1 MKTKLYDWKDVAN
14 AQFSKALSL
23 ALVLLLFAMMVTPKI
38 EVKRQKFTVQQ
49 MELVDIPMEERQK
62 EEPPETDIK
71 IDIPIVISDEL
82 GSSSEFD
89 VKKYE
94 QIVDQIGN
102 IFSTS
107 TANIGRDREELRVFV
122 EYDDPPVM
130 IGNLNPEYPAF
141 ARNAGLQGM
150 VVLEVEVYRDGTIG
164 DIRVRRSLQAGPG
177 GLDEAAIRAVRRVR
191 FQPGRSSG
199 QPVDTMVIIPI
210 EFKLN

>member
-1 MKTKLYDWKDVAN
+1 MNTKLNDWKDIAN
-14 AQFSKALSL
+14 AQFSKALAL
-23 ALVLLLFAMMVTPKI
+23 ALVLMLFAMMVTPKI
-38 EVKRQKFTVQQ
+38 QVRKQKFSSQQ

-62 EEPPETDIK
+62 EEPPETDIE
-71 IDIPIVISDEL
+71 IDIPIVISDDL
-82 GSSSEFD
+82 GSADSFD

-94 QIVDQIGN
+94 QVVAQIGD

-107 TANIGRDREELRVFV
+107 TANVTNKGDELRVFV

-130 IGNLNPEYPAF
+130 LGNLNPEYPAF

-164 DIRVRRSLQAGPG
+164 DIRVRRSLQSGPG
-177 GLDEAAIRAVRRVR
+177 GLDESAIKAVRKMK